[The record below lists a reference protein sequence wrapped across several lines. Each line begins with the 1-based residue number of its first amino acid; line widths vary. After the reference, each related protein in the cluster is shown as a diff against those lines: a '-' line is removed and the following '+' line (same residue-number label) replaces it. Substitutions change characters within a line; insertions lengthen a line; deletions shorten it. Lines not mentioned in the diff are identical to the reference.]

1 MEITDEFQL
10 SRSQHVTRSNAAI
23 LVLGA
28 LVLLLPVMSN
38 FVANPNGIANCVL
51 VGVLLITLAALSM
64 RDPLGATTLNVLTL
78 LLGLWVA
85 AAAFIFFY
93 PLSALWAS
101 LFTAALLVL
110 LSAFSLSEAAGLS

>member
-64 RDPLGATTLNVLTL
+64 RDPLGATTLNVL
-78 LLGLWVA
+78 
-85 AAAFIFFY
+85 
-93 PLSALWAS
+93 
-101 LFTAALLVL
+101 
-110 LSAFSLSEAAGLS
+110 